1 MKKLLLI
8 LLCLPFIGFGQKIEE
23 KVDDFTDIKSVI
35 FTPKICSRPLIDNS
49 NPLSQ
54 YFLFITEIKKTN
66 NKYLMTTDI
75 VGSLDFNKEGYLWIL
90 FEDGTKK
97 KCSVEIYGEIINFAG
112 KSISGYTHNIVDFY
126 IDEEFIE
133 KLAKGEQIKKIR
145 YMTHNGYVD
154 YVHTGFKSDRK
165 EDKRKK
171 KEIVFY
177 SMILD
182 YISKNKT
189 ID

>member
-1 MKKLLLI
+1 MKQLLLI
-8 LLCLPFIGFGQKIEE
+8 LLIPMIGFGQKIEE
-23 KVDDFTDIKSVI
+23 RVDDFTDVKSVI
-35 FTPKICSRPLIDNS
+35 FTPKLFSRILIDNT

-54 YFLFITEIKKTN
+54 YFLFVNEIKKIN
-66 NKYLMTTDI
+66 NRYLMTVDI
-75 VGSLDFNKEGYLWIL
+75 LANLDFNKDGYLWVL

-112 KSISGYTHNIVDFY
+112 KSVSGYIHNIVDFY

-154 YVHTGFKSDRK
+154 YVHTGFTSARK